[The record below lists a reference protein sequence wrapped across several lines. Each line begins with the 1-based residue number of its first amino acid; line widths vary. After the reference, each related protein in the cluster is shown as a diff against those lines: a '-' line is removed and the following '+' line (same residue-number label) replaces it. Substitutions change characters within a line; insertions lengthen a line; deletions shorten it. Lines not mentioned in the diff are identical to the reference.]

1 MDSGQIR
8 WNAAKSDEIWIIKT
22 GRWNNVLRELLIL
35 QVKHVSYDWIL
46 KKKLSQK
53 HSGND
58 MADNSFFLVSD

>member
-1 MDSGQIR
+1 MNYKDRKMKQC
-8 WNAAKSDEIWIIKT
+8 EQVP
-22 GRWNNVLRELLIL
+22 VLRELLIL

-58 MADNSFFLVSD
+58 MADNTFFLVSD